1 MQITIKGFAKPVTVD
16 DEFRNLPKD
25 QQDAVVEDITSHLK
39 DQGQFTAPTKL
50 SGTADQARA
59 NIDRANLMN
68 IPIVGPIAATGMD
81 IAKGLDA
88 GGGLS
93 ADEQASG
100 DWERGILWPVAKNTK
115 TGERKL
121 VAPGIVQGVYDGAKS
136 AAMLPGDV
144 MSGKYDDQLDPAAGM
159 KDISPELIGRGL
171 NFAATTVGGVPKGA
185 ALGTAARGAALKSA
199 DEFGIPL
206 SSGQASGNL
215 PQLTKEEL
223 LRQTPG
229 AGQGVM
235 RAFDARQADA
245 IGAAAN
251 KMAPAG
257 DATNMPEL
265 VQAGL
270 RDKVAFSKERTGAL
284 YKIAEDGKL
293 EFDPAAVNALPD
305 YVRGK
310 LDDNSLIID
319 PSITPAAT
327 QALKEI
333 DAAGQLGGGLAPKTP
348 AGLAAGDTP
357 VGVQLRGLE
366 QVRKRISG
374 LSGATP
380 EDRRAVAAVKRAY
393 DAWID
398 DAVNSALV
406 SGDEGAL
413 DALKAARQE
422 TQVYK
427 GLTVAKTG
435 DTATASIAKMQ
446 KMDATAE
453 EVSNWLYGA
462 NIASPTL
469 NAPKVAAKL
478 KATFGADSKEFQ
490 AIRAGAWTR
499 LVRDLR
505 DGEMLSATKVAN
517 RIEDFLNVKGSTLS
531 QVLFTEG
538 ERSKMKAFADVLRK
552 TVIPTDATNPSRTA
566 FTLKGM
572 FDAAMQA
579 ALGAL
584 GFHTGGTT
592 GAVLAFI
599 AMPVFRNVVGYR
611 AAAKAVTG
619 AASGSARGPASL
631 GMNAAVRGGA
641 MLAPDTP
648 SKAGAALQL
657 GA

>member
-1 MQITIKGFAKPVTVD
+1 MATLEQIGEALKRADAAGNADDAKALAAAYRQMQTAATPAKL
-16 DEFRNLPKD
+16 E
-25 QQDAVVEDITSHLK
+25 
-39 DQGQFTAPTKL
+39 
-50 SGTADQARA
+50 GTADQARA
-59 NIDRANLMN
+59 NIDRAKLVN

-81 IAKGLDA
+81 IVKGLDS

-100 DWERGILWPVAKNTK
+100 DWERGILWPVANNAK
-115 TGERKL
+115 TGEKKL
-121 VAPGIVQGVYDGAKS
+121 VVPGIVQGSYEGAKS

-144 MSGKYDDQLDPAAGM
+144 MAGKYDEQLDPAAGM
-159 KDISPELIGRGL
+159 KNISPELIGRGL
-171 NFAATTVGGVPKGA
+171 NFAATVVGGVPKGA
-185 ALGTAARGAALKSA
+185 ALGKAARGASLKAA

-206 SSGQASGNL
+206 SSGQASGDL

-229 AGQGVM
+229 AGQGVI

-251 KMAPAG
+251 KIAPSG

-270 RDKVAFSKERTGAL
+270 RDRVAFSKQRATAL
-284 YKIAEDGKL
+284 YKISEDGGLSIKPEAVADL
-293 EFDPAAVNALPD
+293 PNFVRSQLDADSVIVDARNSPSAAIAME
-305 YVRGK
+305 
-310 LDDNSLIID
+310 
-319 PSITPAAT
+319 
-327 QALKEI
+327 EI
-333 DAAGQLGGGLAPKTP
+333 DKAAKLAGGLDPIAPKSS
-348 AGLAAGDTP
+348 AP
-357 VGVQLRGLE
+357 VVGEDGVTGFGVQLKALE
-366 QVRKRISG
+366 NVRKRITG
-374 LSGATP
+374 LKGTNDS
-380 EDRRAVAAVKRAY
+380 DWRALNAVKRAY
-393 DAWID
+393 DGWVD
-398 DAVNSALV
+398 NAVDGALF
-406 SGDEGAL
+406 SGDEAAL
-413 DALKAARQE
+413 DALKAARKE
-422 TQVYK
+422 TGVYK
-427 GLTVAKTG
+427 NLTTAKSG
-435 DTATASIAKMQ
+435 DSPAAAIVKMQ

-462 NIASPTL
+462 NVASPTL

-531 QVLFTEG
+531 EVLFTEG

-552 TVIPTDATNPSRTA
+552 TVTPRDATNPSRTA

-572 FDAAMQA
+572 FSAAMQA
-579 ALGAL
+579 AAGAF
-584 GFHTGGTT
+584 GFQTGGTS
-592 GAVLAFI
+592 GAVLALI
-599 AMPVFRNVVGYR
+599 ALPVFRNVAGYR

-619 AASGSARGPASL
+619 ASGGSARGASTL
-631 GMNAAVRGGA
+631 GLNAATRGAALIPTGS
-641 MLAPDTP
+641 PQ
-648 SKAGAALQL
+648 AGAALQL